1 MPTDGTDFAR
11 RRPLYGR
18 FYVAFKNGADSAQL
32 AAFASDGV
40 AKEIGQRPLIAFKPA
55 VEAVVSIANST
66 LLSCDAKRS
75 LLAQQMEVLKTQLA
89 ESSPSARDVCD
100 CVLRTGLE
108 ALDDGGPISGPEVAA
123 SAMKELVGAWCL
135 DTINDKISRERPLI
149 DRAVLPYAEK
159 MANALLQSDNGK
171 LPRNWRKSETTP
183 ISHAAEALN
192 SEVLSPINPDATDF

>member
-1 MPTDGTDFAR
+1 MPTDGADFAR

-18 FYVAFKNGADSAQL
+18 FYVAFKNGADSTQL

-40 AKEIGQRPLIAFKPA
+40 AREIGQRPLIAFKPA
-55 VEAVVSIANST
+55 VEAVLSIADST

-75 LLAQQMEVLKTQLA
+75 LLVQQMEALKTHLA
-89 ESSPSARDVCD
+89 ETSPSARDVCD

-108 ALDDGGPISGPEVAA
+108 ALDCGSPIREQEVAT
-123 SAMKELVGAWCL
+123 SAIKELVGAWCL
-135 DTINDKISRERPLI
+135 DTIGDKISRERPLI

-171 LPRNWRKSETTP
+171 LPRNWRKSESMP
-183 ISHAAEALN
+183 ISHAAEVLN
-192 SEVLSPINPDATDF
+192 TEVLSPI